1 MPGHMNEL
9 GRMMVLAGAVILVAG
24 LVVMLLGKIPYV
36 GKLPGDIV
44 IKKENFSFYFPLTT
58 CIFLSILLSL
68 VAMLWTRK

>member
-24 LVVMLLGKIPYV
+24 LVVMLLGKIPYI

-58 CIFLSILLSL
+58 CVFLSILLSL
-68 VAMLWTRK
+68 IVMLWTRK